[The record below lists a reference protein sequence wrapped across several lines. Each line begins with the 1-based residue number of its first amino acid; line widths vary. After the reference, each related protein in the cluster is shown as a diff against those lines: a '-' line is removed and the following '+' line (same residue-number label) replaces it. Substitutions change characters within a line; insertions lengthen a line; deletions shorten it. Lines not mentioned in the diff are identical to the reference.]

1 MYKMHYPKADI
12 DRLYVKRK
20 EEGRGLLQI
29 EATYKAE
36 IISTLEHF
44 NKNYIEDHF
53 VNIVNSNE
61 SNQPNINLTIK
72 AAAKFPE

>member
-1 MYKMHYPKADI
+1 MHYPKADI

>member
-1 MYKMHYPKADI
+1 M
-12 DRLYVKRK
+12 KRH
-20 EEGRGLLQI
+20 L
-29 EATYKAE
+29 
-36 IISTLEHF
+36 

-72 AAAKFPE
+72 AAAKFPEELNLSNEDSNTKKVDIQHTKSKLGQW